1 MSQRRVLFLCTGN
14 SCRSQMAEGLVN
26 HLSEGWEAC
35 SAGTQPADY
44 VHPLAVEAMAEL
56 GLDISH
62 QRPKAMGEFQGAAL
76 DLVITVCDD
85 AAENC
90 PLWLGQGRVV
100 HISFPDPAQVTGS
113 RDEQLAVFRQVR
125 DGIRRRVFACLDE
138 MITSPRQASPAG
150 GRKGGCSVSES

>member
-1 MSQRRVLFLCTGN
+1 MSKKRVLFLCTGN
-14 SCRSQMAEGLVN
+14 SCRSQMAEGLIN
-26 HLSEGWEAC
+26 HLAEGWEAC
-35 SAGTQPADY
+35 SAGTRPLGY
-44 VHPLAVEAMAEL
+44 VHSLAIEAMAEL

-62 QRPKAMGEFQGAAL
+62 QRPKSVREFQNAAL

-100 HISFPDPAQVTGS
+100 HISFPDPARATGS

-125 DGIRRRVFACLDE
+125 DDIRRRVFGYLGEIETA
-138 MITSPRQASPAG
+138 
-150 GRKGGCSVSES
+150 VSD